1 MTIEER
7 QKTIKSLM
15 EEALNMAKSKG
26 QDYSGNED
34 SLANFKSNAD
44 TLGMTKFQVWAVY
57 FNKHVNAINNS
68 IKTNPLSPTV
78 YSEPIHGRIV
88 DAIVYLTLLDCLLRE
103 KSNISTKDRNL

>member
-26 QDYSGNED
+26 QEYAGNED

-78 YSEPIHGRIV
+78 YLEPIRGRIV
-88 DAIVYLTLLDCLLRE
+88 DAIVYLTLLECLLRE
-103 KSNISTKDRNL
+103 NSNTYPKDRNL

>member
-68 IKTNPLSPTV
+68 IKASPERPTLPL
-78 YSEPIHGRIV
+78 HGIIIE
-88 DAIVYLTLLDCLLRE
+88 AIIYLSLLDCLIREDLRYS
-103 KSNISTKDRNL
+103 K